1 MEIYKQIYTSSA
13 DETAAAGREL
23 SKKLLDAPALP
34 RFIAMEGD
42 LGVGKT
48 VFTKGFVSEISPAAA
63 VRSPTFALVNDYTKR
78 GGTPIYHFD
87 VYRINDDDDLYS
99 TGFYDYLRDRRAFCI
114 VEWSENIRYAF
125 PKEYFVVRIEKCDI
139 NNTEKR
145 LITIYLEGKN
155 I

>member
-1 MEIYKQIYTSSA
+1 MEIYKQIYTLSA
-13 DETAAAGREL
+13 DETQNAGREL
-23 SKKLLDAPALP
+23 SKKLLDAPCLP

-99 TGFYDYLRDRRAFCI
+99 TGFYDYLRDRKAFCI
-114 VEWSENIRYAF
+114 VEWSENIRYSF
-125 PKEYFVVRIEKCDI
+125 PKEYFVVRIEKCDAE
-139 NNTEKR
+139 NTEKR
-145 LITIYLEGKN
+145 LITIYLEGKK
-155 I
+155 

>member
-13 DETAAAGREL
+13 DETEAVGKEFATTL
-23 SKKLLDAPALP
+23 SADATLP
-34 RFIAMEGD
+34 RFVAMEGD

-48 VFTKGFVSEISPAAA
+48 VFVRGFTSEVSPAAA

-87 VYRINDDDDLYS
+87 VYRITDDDDLYS
-99 TGFYDYLRDRRAFCI
+99 TGFYDYLCDKRAFCL

-125 PKEYFVVRIEKCDI
+125 PKEYFVVRIEKCDAE
-139 NNTEKR
+139 NTEKR
-145 LITIYLEGKN
+145 LITIYLEGKK
-155 I
+155 